1 MNFLTQIILP
11 YLLLYKYWAIF
22 GITLVAALAFPIPPG
37 TLLMAAAAF
46 AAQGYLSFA
55 GIIAAGSLGNIA
67 GDNIGYWIARVYGKR
82 VLNKIGFKKTLES
95 QKYKNIEARIL
106 KKPKLL
112 IFFSR
117 FEVFSNLAV
126 NLICGLSGLSY
137 KKYFL
142 YESIGEIAQVSIYCG
157 IGYVVG
163 DNWQVVS
170 GLITNFLIFIIL
182 IAALF
187 VVIFWKKIWA
197 WITRDTSATT

>member
-1 MNFLTQIILP
+1 MNFVTQIILP

-37 TLLMAAAAF
+37 TLLMAASAF
-46 AAQGYLSFA
+46 AAQGYFSFA

-82 VLNKIGFKKTLES
+82 LLNKIGFKKTIDS
-95 QKYKNIEARIL
+95 QKSKNIEARIL
-106 KKPKLL
+106 KKPNLL

-137 KKYFL
+137 KKYLL
-142 YESIGEIAQVSIYCG
+142 YESIGEIAQVTIYCS
-157 IGYVVG
+157 IGYIVG

-182 IAALF
+182 IAAL
-187 VVIFWKKIWA
+187 VCVIFWKKIWA
-197 WITRDTSATT
+197 WITRDTSTTT